1 MASVAEGLLVI
12 NGKTIPDTEVLI
24 MWAMATRSAP
34 STNVHL
40 HEILE
45 NTISDLSLRTLIN
58 RSIDRGLVKRSKVTA
73 SVGGIIA
80 SRVVWYPLPEVAE
93 LLRHPDVQPVF
104 QVKLAERKRKLSEKK
119 GDV

>member
-1 MASVAEGLLVI
+1 MASVSEGVLVI
-12 NGKTIPDTEVLI
+12 NGKVVPDTEVLI
-24 MWAMATRSAP
+24 MWAMATRDFP

-40 HEILE
+40 HEVLE

-73 SVGGIIA
+73 SVGGIVA
-80 SRVVWYPLPEVAE
+80 SRVVWYPVPEVAE
-93 LLRHPDVQPVF
+93 LLRHPDVQPTFVK
-104 QVKLAERKRKLSEKK
+104 KLAERKRKLAEKK